1 MSNHVEV
8 LVLVIGL
15 SLDWT
20 VMSSLLVPES
30 VIVISHDIGKIQLI
44 SNSDILSYLW
54 SSLPSYIARIVHHSG

>member
-30 VIVISHDIGKIQLI
+30 VIVISHDIGKIQMSSKLLDIIGFLTNLI
-44 SNSDILSYLW
+44 NIT
-54 SSLPSYIARIVHHSG
+54 RQGGT

>member
-30 VIVISHDIGKIQLI
+30 LIVISHDIGKIQMSSKLLDIIGFLTNLI
-44 SNSDILSYLW
+44 NIT
-54 SSLPSYIARIVHHSG
+54 RQGGT